1 MATLKRI
8 NPWVTGETITAEG
21 LNGAKTGTW
30 ILELSEEEYI
40 NMTDP
45 SSTETFSINLIPELS
60 WYDFENMY
68 IKTPSLNNPVYDSYF
83 PFHNLVQEQT
93 YIIDNDA
100 IIMDS
105 YTFYNPST
113 GVLSIMR
120 DDK

>member
-45 SSTETFSINLIPELS
+45 SSTETFCVNLP
-60 WYDFENMY
+60 
-68 IKTPSLNNPVYDSYF
+68 KRK
-83 PFHNLVQEQT
+83 
-93 YIIDNDA
+93 
-100 IIMDS
+100 
-105 YTFYNPST
+105 
-113 GVLSIMR
+113 G
-120 DDK
+120 K